1 MNTKND
7 LPPYILLEMARDFA
21 TYPNSQFRSV
31 ILLQQATDAI
41 IEEEDDVMMDQYEAD
56 WQSSFREVWSHV
68 TDLTWRDQLRLIYSL
83 HNAMMAAEELRRY
96 AQERSYSDAWRD
108 AGTRFYECLAYLEA
122 KRDIKG
128 YDAEVVEA
136 LWLQGHHHQ
145 LTMLARY
152 NDYLEFGFTHA

>member
-7 LPPYILLEMARDFA
+7 LPPHILLEMARDFA
-21 TYPNSQFRSV
+21 TYTNSQFRSV

-83 HNAMMAAEELRRY
+83 HNAKLAVEELRRY
-96 AQERSYSDAWRD
+96 AKVRDYTDAWRE
-108 AGTRFYECLAYLEA
+108 AGTRFSECMDYLEA
-122 KRDIKG
+122 KHNIPLYDI
-128 YDAEVVEA
+128 DEVEA
-136 LWLQGHHHQ
+136 LWLQGQRHQ
-145 LTMLARY
+145 LQLMARC
-152 NDYLEFGFTHA
+152 DEMIASRMHA